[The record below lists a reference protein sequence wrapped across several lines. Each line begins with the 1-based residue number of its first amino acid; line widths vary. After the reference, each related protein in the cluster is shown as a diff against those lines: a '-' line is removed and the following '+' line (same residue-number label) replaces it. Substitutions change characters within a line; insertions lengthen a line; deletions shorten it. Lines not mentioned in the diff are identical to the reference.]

1 MWHKLYKTSDSRPTL
16 TLIALW
22 VFVLLVRLIVAGVIL
37 YPERE
42 DRALNTDQ
50 WGRIAKNLVD
60 GYGYVGGQGHVKPED
75 ARPNSERGPAPV
87 FFLAGLFWLFGY
99 KLWVVMIAN
108 WLCDVGTA
116 YLLYRMARE
125 LFPNRP
131 YVAYMS
137 ILLWALYIPE
147 ITITN
152 KTYSEPL
159 FTLLLSGHIWTIL
172 KLQQRLSW
180 PIAILSGVLLGAASL
195 ARGIMLLFLSVV
207 WLSLLLAKGL
217 NRRMFDWQWL
227 KKAVPIG
234 VVLSAAFG
242 LTLLPWYGRNYLA
255 FNAFIPTGT
264 TLGGRMLLAQNI
276 NLNTENYVVPYIREY
291 RGRLAVKVEEELQ
304 ARGETLA
311 GKSLIE
317 RDRIYQQLALER
329 IKAHPG
335 RYLIVSGCR
344 FLRLWFNLGFGVKP
358 STASYLVMIANGIFL
373 GLFIAAFI
381 WFGGN
386 WLPKSMPVLSV
397 IIYTVIIHVPF
408 HAQVR
413 FIFPVMPYVIVFGS
427 YPLIRVI
434 ERVGLFSIVQR
445 CKIISN
451 RG

>member
-1 MWHKLYKTSDSRPTL
+1 MWYKLYKTSDSRPTL
-16 TLIALW
+16 TLVTLL

-37 YPERE
+37 YPERG

-50 WGRIAKNLVD
+50 WGRIAKHLVD
-60 GYGYVGGQGHVKPED
+60 GYGYVGGHGHENPET
-75 ARPNSERGPAPV
+75 AGPNSERGPVPV

-147 ITITN
+147 ITKSN
-152 KTYSEPL
+152 RPYSEPL
-159 FTLLLSGHIWTIL
+159 FTLLVAGHVWTIL
-172 KLQQRLSW
+172 KLQQRLSF
-180 PIAILSGVLLGAASL
+180 PMAILSGVLLGAASL

-227 KKAVPIG
+227 KKVVPIG

-242 LTLLPWYGRNYLA
+242 LTLLPWYVRNYLV
-255 FNAFIPTGT
+255 FDAFIPTGT
-264 TLGGRMLLAQNI
+264 TLGGRMLLTNNI
-276 NLNTENYVVPYIREY
+276 NLNTENYVIPHVGHNRT
-291 RGRLAVKVEEELQ
+291 LADRAEEELQ

-344 FLRLWFNLGFGVKP
+344 FLRLWFNVGFGVKP
-358 STASYLVMIANGIFL
+358 SMASYMVMIANGILL

-381 WFGGN
+381 GFRGS
-386 WLPKSMPVLSV
+386 WLQRSTPIVGL
-397 IIYTVIIHVPF
+397 IIYNNIIWVPF
-408 HAQVR
+408 SAQVR
-413 FIFPVMPYVIVFGS
+413 YIFPVMPYVIMFAS
-427 YPLIRVI
+427 YTLTRLIEGVNDLRLSKK
-434 ERVGLFSIVQR
+434 RGLTT
-445 CKIISN
+445 
-451 RG
+451 